1 MPKKANIVNI
11 ASPGKHRA
19 LHRFMSETDVGYT
32 HLYQKIKTLVDQNI
46 EKQDIPDVSA
56 ITAHSVDV
64 ETDFR
69 EKFHLDQINVE
80 GMEWFLKS
88 PEYETWL
95 SNHEPQFLWY
105 SGRPGS
111 GKTTTASYI
120 VHQIQQ
126 MHTIRLAY
134 FFCKRKK
141 EIRPATVVASI
152 ISQLLKNKTIY
163 DISSDLRA
171 CLSRS
176 DHSTERK
183 DEATLWIG
191 LENLLH
197 SLLEGKKRLEVRIVL
212 DGIDELFPEDLGR
225 FLINLRVIWN
235 NIKGKLN
242 TASKL
247 KVLIVSLPFPNI
259 SEILQDLP
267 FINPE
272 KESTGNYDEL
282 QKKGN

>member
-1 MPKKANIVNI
+1 
-11 ASPGKHRA
+11 
-19 LHRFMSETDVGYT
+19 
-32 HLYQKIKTLVDQNI
+32 
-46 EKQDIPDVSA
+46 
-56 ITAHSVDV
+56 
-64 ETDFR
+64 
-69 EKFHLDQINVE
+69 
-80 GMEWFLKS
+80 
-88 PEYETWL
+88 
-95 SNHEPQFLWY
+95 
-105 SGRPGS
+105 
-111 GKTTTASYI
+111 
-120 VHQIQQ
+120 
-126 MHTIRLAY
+126 
-134 FFCKRKK
+134 
-141 EIRPATVVASI
+141 
-152 ISQLLKNKTIY
+152 
-163 DISSDLRA
+163 
-171 CLSRS
+171 
-176 DHSTERK
+176 
-183 DEATLWIG
+183 